1 MGLPSVDDWPTMRA
15 PLRSSNMALMF
26 LRTRLHM
33 YLLWSTCVFAALA
46 ILSGLLTGNG
56 SGDSSPSAT
65 TTTVAQSTTTALVA
79 VREYTVQSGDSLYS
93 IAEKFNLSAPAL
105 VELNKIRNP
114 DNVPAGTVLKLP
126 PSNGFVPIGATTTMP
141 P

>member
-1 MGLPSVDDWPTMRA
+1 MTR
-15 PLRSSNMALMF
+15 MF

-33 YLLWSTCVFAALA
+33 YLLWSTCVFAFLA
-46 ILSGLLTGNG
+46 IISSLLTDGG
-56 SGDSSPSAT
+56 SSSNSNTNTTLQT
-65 TTTVAQSTTTALVA
+65 TTTIGAPTSTGVPQQY
-79 VREYTVQSGDSLYS
+79 VVQLGDSLYS

-105 VELNKIRNP
+105 VELNNIRNP
-114 DNVPAGTVLKLP
+114 DAVPAGTTLLLP

>member
-1 MGLPSVDDWPTMRA
+1 
-15 PLRSSNMALMF
+15 MF

-33 YLLWSTCVFAALA
+33 YLLWSTCLFAFLA
-46 ILSGLLTGNG
+46 IISGLLTDGE
-56 SGDSSPSAT
+56 STASAPSTTTTSVVVT
-65 TTTVAQSTTTALVA
+65 TTTVASGSLRT
-79 VREYTVQSGDSLYS
+79 YTVLPGESLFG
-93 IAEKFNLSAPAL
+93 IAQKFNLSAPAL
-105 VELNKIRNP
+105 VEVNNIKNP